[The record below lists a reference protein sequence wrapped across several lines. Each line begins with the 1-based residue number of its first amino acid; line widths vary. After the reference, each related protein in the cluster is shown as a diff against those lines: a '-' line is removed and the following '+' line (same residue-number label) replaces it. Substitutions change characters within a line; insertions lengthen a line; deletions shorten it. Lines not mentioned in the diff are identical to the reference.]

1 MEQASV
7 NRNKRRTLVAL
18 ATLGVAGVIAPL
30 VSGSATMRFKLV
42 PPSKPV
48 DLRYFGMHV
57 MRLAVRQPWYPYSNS
72 LTAWP
77 AVQFGVL
84 RPAYANWHNLQ
95 PKPGRWDFSNLD
107 HYVSMAEQHG
117 AEVMLNLCSPPQWAS
132 ARPNEPSPWG
142 LAAPGGAAEPLLIED
157 WRNYVRTVA
166 TRYKGR
172 IRQYEFWNEA
182 NARGPKPFFTGTVD
196 AAVEL
201 TCEAYRVLKE
211 VDAANMLA
219 GPAGSGSGFEL
230 NWMDEYLQKGAKN
243 CLDKL
248 SYHFYVANDRPES
261 MIPYVNKVKSLAQK
275 HGLSHLPLLNSE
287 TGWVIANEKSESSYV
302 GADPAWTTL
311 QPDQAA
317 AYVARALI
325 VGWALGLEGYHWFC
339 WDHGSMGL
347 IEPATKQIKPAGL
360 AYGKTVEWL
369 VGSTMTACEA
379 SQGVW
384 TCSFR
389 ARSGSVF
396 RIVWRES
403 GNTATWVPPSAWGSR
418 EYESLDGVVKP
429 LTAASSLL
437 LGQNPV
443 LIR

>member
-1 MEQASV
+1 MDL
-7 NRNKRRTLVAL
+7 NKRRTLVAI
-18 ATLGVAGVIAPL
+18 AALGVAGAIVPL
-30 VSGSATMRFKLV
+30 VNGSTTTRLKLV
-42 PPSKPV
+42 PPARPV

-72 LTAWP
+72 LTEWP

-107 HYVSMAEQHG
+107 RYVSLAEQHG

-132 ARPNEPSPWG
+132 ARPNEKSPWG
-142 LAAPGGAAEPLLIED
+142 LAAPGGAAEPTLIED

-172 IRQYEFWNEA
+172 IRQYEFWNEP
-182 NARGPKPFFTGTVD
+182 NARGPTPFFTGSVN

-201 TCEAYRVLKE
+201 TCEAYRVLKD
-211 VDAANMLA
+211 VDAANTLA
-219 GPAGSGSGFEL
+219 GPAGTGRGTEL
-230 NWMDEYLQKGAKN
+230 NWMDDYLSKGAKA

-261 MIPYVNKVKSLAQK
+261 MIPYVDKVKSLAQK

-287 TGWVIANEKSESSYV
+287 TGWVIANTQSESSYV
-302 GADPAWTTL
+302 GADPAWTML
-311 QPDQAA
+311 QPDMAA

-339 WDHGSMGL
+339 WDHNSMGL
-347 IEPATKQIKPAGL
+347 VEPATKEIKPAGL

-369 VGSTMTACEA
+369 LGATMMACES

-384 TCSFR
+384 MCLLKDK
-389 ARSGSVF
+389 SGNES

-403 GNTATWVPPSAWGSR
+403 GSPAAWMPPAAWKSR
-418 EYESLDGVVKP
+418 AYESLEGKVSP
-429 LTAASSLL
+429 ITTTPLL
-437 LGQNPV
+437 LGQKPV

>member
-1 MEQASV
+1 M
-7 NRNKRRTLVAL
+7 NHNKRRSLVTL
-18 ATLGVAGVIAPL
+18 ATLGAAGVIAPL
-30 VSGSATMRFKLV
+30 VSGSATTPIKLV
-42 PPSKPV
+42 PPSRPV
-48 DLRYFGMHV
+48 NLRYFGMHV

-107 HYVSMAEQHG
+107 QYVSLAGQHG

-132 ARPNEPSPWG
+132 ARPNELSPWG
-142 LAAPGGAAEPLLIED
+142 LAAPGGAAEPTLMED
-157 WRNYVRTVA
+157 WRNYVRRVA

-172 IRQYEFWNEA
+172 IRQYEFWNEP
-182 NARGPKPFFTGTVD
+182 NARGPSPFFSGTVD
-196 AAVEL
+196 KAVEL
-201 TCEAYRVLKE
+201 TCEAHRVLKE
-211 VDAANMLA
+211 VDAANTLA
-219 GPAGSGSGFEL
+219 GPAGTGRGVEL
-230 NWMDEYLQKGAKN
+230 NWVDDYLRKGAKD

-248 SYHFYVANDRPES
+248 SYHFYVANDRPENV
-261 MIPYVNKVKSLAQK
+261 IPYVDKVKSLAQK

-317 AYVARALI
+317 SYVARAMI

-339 WDHGSMGL
+339 WDHNSMGL

-369 VGSTMTACEA
+369 VGSTMTACE
-379 SQGVW
+379 SRGGVW
-384 TCSFR
+384 TCTFR
-389 ARSGSVF
+389 AQSGGVY

-403 GNTATWVPPSAWGSR
+403 GNPEAWSPPSVWKSR
-418 EYESLDGVVKP
+418 QYESLDGKVN
-429 LTAASSLL
+429 LITTTSLL
-437 LGQNPV
+437 LGQKPV